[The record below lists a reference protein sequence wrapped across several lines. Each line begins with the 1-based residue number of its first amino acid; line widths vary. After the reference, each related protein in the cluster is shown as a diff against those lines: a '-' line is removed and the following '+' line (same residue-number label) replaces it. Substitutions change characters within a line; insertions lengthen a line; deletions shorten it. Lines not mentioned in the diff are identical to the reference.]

1 MLKNYLLTA
10 LRNLWKQKGFTAIN
24 LAGLALGM
32 ACSLLIL
39 FWVQDEQGVDNFHVN
54 KDRLFY
60 VYERNH
66 MGNKI
71 QSWYWTQGPLADEL
85 KKEIPEV
92 ETSTVISS
100 SNTVVFTVGDKKIKE
115 DGFAAEPDFFSMFS
129 YPVVEGNGA
138 NALGAPDGIAISRQM
153 AIQLFGTTNAAIGKA
168 VRYNDKKDLMVRAVY
183 EDFGPRVANQGA
195 FVMSWKGYIEDGNDW
210 ANGYASVDPST
221 CILLKAGADPAAAEA
236 KMRHLLDKFPTEQK
250 DIKTE
255 LALQKFGDRY
265 LHSDFNSAGV
275 PTEGR
280 VEYVRLFSII
290 ALFILVIA
298 CINFMNLTTA
308 RSVKRAK
315 EIGVRKVMGAFRGLL
330 IRQFIGEAVL
340 MAVLAAALALFIVTA
355 ALPAFNQL
363 TGKAI
368 SLPVRDPGFWISLG
382 GITLLTGLLS
392 GSYPAFYLSGFNP
405 IRVLKASLP
414 SGRRGDALFR
424 KGLVVFQFT
433 LSIVLIVGTI
443 LITQQIQYMQHAR
456 LGYDRE
462 NLVYLP
468 IEGELGKKLDV
479 FKTEARQLP
488 GIAGLTFFSGGNPTS
503 MGSGTL
509 GIGWIG
515 KPSNEHD
522 RFIREGI
529 GPDFLRSMKIELVAG
544 RDFSPAYGTDSSGV
558 IINETAVKLM
568 GYKDPVGKT
577 IYNYDQKLHIVGV
590 VKDFHFQSLHDAIL
604 PLVLFQGR
612 DNGWFGT
619 VIVRTQSGKTPV
631 ALAGLEKLY
640 RELNPAFPF
649 SYKFADAEY
658 SSMYR
663 SEEVTGRL
671 SVLFALLA
679 ISISCLGLLG
689 LSLFTAEQRVREI
702 GIRKVL
708 GASVPSLF
716 GLLSR
721 GFMGLVGIS
730 YLIAAPLG
738 YWAMHHWLAGFAYRT
753 SISVW
758 TFVLAGLLALLV
770 ALVTVC
776 WQTLKAAGAN
786 PVKSLRSE

>member
-1 MLKNYLLTA
+1 MLKNYFLTA
-10 LRNLWKQKGFTAIN
+10 LRNLWKQKGFTTIN
-24 LAGLALGM
+24 LTGLALGM

-39 FWVQDEQGVDNFHVN
+39 LWVQDERSVDNFHVN
-54 KDRLFY
+54 GNRLFY

-66 MGNKI
+66 MGSRI
-71 QSWYWTQGPLADEL
+71 QSWYWTQGPLAEEL

-92 ETSTVISS
+92 EASTVISS
-100 SNTVVFTVGDKKIKE
+100 TNTVVFTVGDKKIKE
-115 DGFAAEPDFFSMFS
+115 EGFAAQPDFFSMFS
-129 YPVVEGNGA
+129 YPVLEGNGV
-138 NALGAPDGIAISRQM
+138 NALRAPDGIAISRQM
-153 AIQLFGTTNAAIGKA
+153 AVRLFGSPRAAINKA
-168 VRYNDKKDLMVRAVY
+168 VRYNDKKEFMVRAVY
-183 EDFGPRVANQGA
+183 EDFGPRVAYQGA

-210 ANGYASVDPST
+210 GNGYAAVDPST
-221 CILLKAGADPAAAEA
+221 CVLLKAGANPAAAEA
-236 KMRHLLDKFPTEQK
+236 KMQHLLDKFPTEQK

-265 LHSDFNSAGV
+265 LHSDFNSAGI
-275 PTEGR
+275 PTDGR
-280 VEYVRLFSII
+280 VEYVQLFSII

-315 EIGVRKVMGAFRGLL
+315 EIGVRKVMGAVRGLL

-363 TGKAI
+363 TSKVIA
-368 SLPVRDPGFWISLG
+368 LPVRDPGFWISLG
-382 GITLLTGLLS
+382 VITLLTGLLS

-405 IRVLKASLP
+405 IRVLKAALP
-414 SGRRGDALFR
+414 SGTRGDALFR

-433 LSIVLIVGTI
+433 LSIVLIVSTI
-443 LITQQIQYMQHAR
+443 LITQQIHYMQNAR

-468 IEGELGKKLDV
+468 IEGELDKKLDV
-479 FKTEARQLP
+479 FKTEAGQLP
-488 GIAGLTFFSGGNPTS
+488 GVAGLTFFSGGNPTS

-515 KPSNEHD
+515 KPANEHD
-522 RFIREGI
+522 RFIREAI
-529 GPDFLRSMKIELVAG
+529 GPDFLKLMKIGLVAG

-558 IINETAVKLM
+558 IVNETAVKLM

-577 IYNYDQKLHIVGV
+577 IYNYDQALHIVGV

-612 DNGWFGT
+612 NDNWFGT
-619 VIVRTQSGKTPV
+619 VIVRTQAGQTPA

-640 RELNPAFPF
+640 RQLNPAFPF

-658 SSMYR
+658 SAMYK

-671 SVLFALLA
+671 SILFALLA

-708 GASVPSLF
+708 GASVISLF
-716 GLLSR
+716 GMLSR
-721 GFMGLVGIS
+721 SFLGLVGIAF
-730 YLIAAPLG
+730 LIAAPVG
-738 YWAMHHWLAGFAYRT
+738 WWAMHRWLAGFAYQT
-753 SISVW
+753 EMSWW
-758 TFVLAGLLALLV
+758 TFALAGVLALLV

-776 WQTLKAAGAN
+776 WQTLKAASAN